1 MGRSICQVSIDVCGQ
16 QRRASGQ
23 RSPGLENTAS
33 SSKSAGTGERAS
45 RGNERPAASGIAA
58 WSATAH
64 FDPGLAGGEPGV
76 VFAAG
81 ACRRGEPKNEQRHKH
96 ANRGSVIHGP
106 CFCAVEMLVLHAIQ
120 CDSGSRG
127 TGTGTVPTQV
137 NWNTSNQRRGEL
149 AVYLYRPIS

>member
-1 MGRSICQVSIDVCGQ
+1 MGRSICQVCDVCGQ
-16 QRRASGQ
+16 QRRASDQ
-23 RSPGLENTAS
+23 RSPGFRKTAS
-33 SSKSAGTGERAS
+33 RSKSAGTGERA
-45 RGNERPAASGIAA
+45 RGSERPAASDISA

-76 VFAAG
+76 VFAVG

-120 CDSGSRG
+120 CDSGSRDC
-127 TGTGTVPTQV
+127 TGTATGSRQA
-137 NWNTSNQRRGEL
+137 NWNTSKQRRGEF
-149 AVYLYRPIS
+149 AKYRYRAIS